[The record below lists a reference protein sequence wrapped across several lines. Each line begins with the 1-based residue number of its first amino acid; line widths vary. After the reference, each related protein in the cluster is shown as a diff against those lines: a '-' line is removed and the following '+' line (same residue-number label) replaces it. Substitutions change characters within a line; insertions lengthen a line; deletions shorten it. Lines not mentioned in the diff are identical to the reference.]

1 MKDLNLL
8 YVFEALWRDR
18 SVTASAESLGVTQAA
33 VSSAL
38 KRMRDAYGD
47 KLFMLVGRR
56 MEPTP
61 LAANIA
67 PSLIESLNLVRGTT
81 GHLPPFCPASARRTF
96 TVRTRDIG
104 EVTFLPILH
113 REMQKLAPNTSLH
126 TVFAPIEETVAGL
139 ASGRIDVAVGY
150 LPSLE
155 QDIHRKTLFAQRYVC
170 VMRKGHPLQGHD
182 IDKETLLDQEHLLVE
197 SSGSGHRVL
206 ERALIEAGARERI
219 KIRMPQYLAAPH
231 CLLGSDLVWIAP
243 EVLAIELCQYYPLVF
258 TPEPLG
264 MEPFEIALYW
274 HDRYHK
280 EPANTWF
287 RHLVHTHFRDAT
299 NETFLGGGVVNN
311 EVESIEARLVDG
323 AAPGWQG
330 GHDPSA
336 RNPPV
341 ADSQV
346 RRL

>member
-1 MKDLNLL
+1 MLPFASLADSCAYSRVDVTPCSVGGSVKDLNLL

-18 SVTASAESLGVTQAA
+18 SVTVASESLGVTQAA

-61 LAANIA
+61 LATNIA

-81 GHLPPFCPASARRTF
+81 GTPPPFCPASARRTF
-96 TVRTRDIG
+96 TIRTRDIG
-104 EVTFLPILH
+104 EVTFLPTLH
-113 REMQKLAPNTSLH
+113 RELKMRAPNSSLH
-126 TVFAPIEETVAGL
+126 TVFVPIEETVAGL
-139 ASGRIDVAVGY
+139 ASGRIDVALGY

-155 QDIHRKTLFAQRYVC
+155 QDIHRKALFTQRYVC
-170 VMRKGHPLQGHD
+170 VMRKGHPLDGRD
-182 IDKETLLDQEHLLVE
+182 VDRETFLAQEHLLVE
-197 SSGSGHRVL
+197 YSGSGHRIL
-206 ERALIEAGARERI
+206 ERTLIEAGARERI
-219 KIRMPQYLAAPH
+219 RIRTPQYLAAPH

-243 EVLAIELCQYYPLVF
+243 EVLAIALSRYYPLTY

-280 EPANTWF
+280 EPASMWF
-287 RHLVHTHFRDAT
+287 RHLLNELFHKAT
-299 NETFLGGGVVNN
+299 NETILGAG
-311 EVESIEARLVDG
+311 
-323 AAPGWQG
+323 
-330 GHDPSA
+330 SA
-336 RNPPV
+336 RRETAQTEGV
-341 ADSQV
+341 
-346 RRL
+346 